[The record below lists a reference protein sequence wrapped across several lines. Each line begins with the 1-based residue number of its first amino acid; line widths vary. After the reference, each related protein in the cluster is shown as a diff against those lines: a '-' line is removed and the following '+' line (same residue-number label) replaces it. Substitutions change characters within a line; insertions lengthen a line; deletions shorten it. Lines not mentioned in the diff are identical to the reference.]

1 MRLLHSRPDA
11 SAILCLIF
19 LLLISHV
26 AAQGLPKLPGGGD
39 DDKESTTDKA
49 AATTDAKTS
58 DSAKETGT
66 DSATETDEPTETET
80 SDTAT
85 PTKLPG
91 VTSKTELKPGLTGL
105 PKLKGQDY
113 PPPTVPPTADAPFM
127 RKSSL
132 PEGTV
137 FIAVG
142 AGLGFFGFMVLVW
155 RGFLAWSV
163 HRSVKRAAMAH
174 IAKYEGK
181 DPTVGTKMKKGYVST
196 GPGSTLSLDHLGA
209 MGAGKGGG
217 NKTNS
222 PHTSL
227 FFSPTAGAGIQS
239 NANRGSGYLPAG
251 YYASGNAAPAS
262 GAGMTHIGGGVPMSN
277 LTKGDRRYS
286 KANSRGASRG
296 ATPPQSPSL
305 PPSRGAESM
314 LSGRLSTQGLVGQ
327 PSNNSLTNLNVP
339 PQGRAPSAYLE
350 DLFESHTPPR
360 SPKENRRD
368 SRRF

>member
-1 MRLLHSRPDA
+1 MRLLNTRPDA
-11 SAILCLIF
+11 SAILFLIF
-19 LLLISHV
+19 LLFISHV
-26 AAQGLPKLPGGGD
+26 AAQGLPKLPGGD
-39 DDKESTTDKA
+39 EDDKDATTDKT
-49 AATTDAKTS
+49 AATTDAKAT

-66 DSATETDEPTETET
+66 DSDTETDKPTETT
-80 SDTAT
+80 DSAT

-91 VTSKTELKPGLTGL
+91 VTSKTDLKPGLTGL

-127 RKSSL
+127 QKSNL

-181 DPTVGTKMKKGYVST
+181 DPNIAVKTKKGYIST
-196 GPGSTLSLDHLGA
+196 GPGSTLSLDQLGA
-209 MGAGKGGG
+209 MGMGKGGTS
-217 NKTNS
+217 KTAS

-227 FFSPTAGAGIQS
+227 FFSPTAGAGMQS

-251 YYASGNAAPAS
+251 YYASGTAAPAA
-262 GAGMTHIGGGVPMSN
+262 GAGMTHVGGGVPMTN
-277 LTKGDRRYS
+277 LAKSDRRYS
-286 KANSRGASRG
+286 KGNSRGASRG

-314 LSGRLSTQGLVGQ
+314 LSGRLSTQGLVGH
-327 PSNNSLTNLNVP
+327 PSNNSLTNLNVA

-360 SPKENRRD
+360 SPKENRRE
-368 SRRF
+368 SGRRF